1 MLEAKKPSHKRSD
14 FSRWRSGGPNDPPI
28 DVSAETKDAPGT
40 VSTPYGDIL
49 FLNVFGSYRE
59 MGDQMGTRMGD
70 DIRSGPVPFFATY
83 LEHVLQNSPVGKVSE
98 ILRWATHKWITG
110 RLEKNLPPDFYEAV
124 RAMSAASGL
133 STETFL
139 KAYLMPEGFLWLVG
153 KFHQLTGSGRAHGL
167 GAPPVCGC
175 TSAILSREDGPS
187 PLHGR
192 NFDYF
197 GINYW
202 DTSTTVGFYHPDD
215 GMDYV
220 GVGAAG
226 IFGGGITG
234 MNSAGLTLTVHQ
246 HFVDSFDLDGIPVG
260 YAGDQVLRRAHSI
273 EEAVSILRTYPPV
286 AGWTY
291 VMTEG
296 DTGRSAIYEVAPG
309 RENLH
314 TFEAGEST
322 GYANVYWG
330 ENLEHAEVDY
340 YPEYRRSNHARQ
352 KRVTRCVASTASGDA
367 PAQPVDVARI
377 LGDFTDPE
385 TGRRRLFGRSIS
397 SVHTVASVVFEPA
410 ERRVWV
416 AAGRSPT
423 AQNWYIPFKLAR
435 GGADGAP
442 DASVVPFIPE
452 RGWHQTPHGQA
463 FELYRKAAYRWWEG
477 ETSSRLLILIEH
489 ALALYPQEPN
499 LHVLAGLLALRV
511 ARGKRAE
518 GAFRRALEQ
527 ITDAPRRAEVGLF
540 LGWSLDL
547 QGQRGAAKHMYK
559 RIMRDDQAEPQT
571 HSRARQY
578 RWLKFGASQAESLAI
593 DFVYAGV
600 P

>member
-1 MLEAKKPSHKRSD
+1 MLEATKAAHADFDPSSWKHGHPD
-14 FSRWRSGGPNDPPI
+14 DPPV
-28 DVSAETKDAPGT
+28 DVTGESDDAPGT
-40 VSTPYGDIL
+40 IATPHGDIRY
-49 FLNVFGSYRE
+49 LNVFGSYRE
-59 MGDQMGTRMGD
+59 MGDQFGTRMGD
-70 DIRSGPVPFFATY
+70 AIRSGPVPFFATY
-83 LEHVLQNSPVGKVSE
+83 LENVLQNSPVGKLSE
-98 ILRWATHKWITG
+98 MLRWATHRWITG
-110 RLEKNLPPDFYEAV
+110 RLEQNLPPKFYEAV

-139 KAYLMPEGFLWLVG
+139 KAYLMPESFLWLVG
-153 KFHQLTGSGRAHGL
+153 KYHQLVGTGRAHGL

-175 TSAILSREDGPS
+175 TSAVLGRQDSDAG

-202 DTSTTVGFYHPDD
+202 DTSTTVTFYHPDE
-215 GMDYV
+215 GMNYV

-226 IFGGGITG
+226 ILGGGITG
-234 MNSAGLTLTVHQ
+234 MNAAGLTLAVHQ
-246 HFVDSFDLDGIPVG
+246 HFVDDFDLDGIPVG
-260 YAGDQVLRRAHSI
+260 YAGDQVMRRAHSI
-273 EEAVSILRTYPPV
+273 EEAVSILRSFPPV
-286 AGWTY
+286 AGWSY
-291 VMTEG
+291 VLTEG
-296 DTGRSAIYEVAPG
+296 DTGRSAVYEVAPG
-309 RENLH
+309 REKLH
-314 TFEAGEST
+314 TFEPGEST

-330 ENLEHAEVDY
+330 EEFVDAEVDY
-340 YPEYRRSNHARQ
+340 YPEYRRSNLARQ
-352 KRVTRCVASTASGDA
+352 QRVTRCVTSASSEADA
-367 PAQPVDVARI
+367 GPIDVARI
-377 LGDFTDPE
+377 LADFTDPE

-410 ERRVWV
+410 KRRVWV

-423 AQNWYIPFKLAR
+423 ARNWYIPFKLAR
-435 GGADGAP
+435 GGADGTP
-442 DASVVPFIPE
+442 DATVAPFIPE

-511 ARGKRAE
+511 SRGKRAE

-540 LGWSLDL
+540 LGWALDM

-559 RIMRDDQAEPQT
+559 RIMRDDQADDRT
-571 HSRARQY
+571 RTRARKY
-578 RWLKFGASQAESLAI
+578 RWLKFGDSNAEALAI